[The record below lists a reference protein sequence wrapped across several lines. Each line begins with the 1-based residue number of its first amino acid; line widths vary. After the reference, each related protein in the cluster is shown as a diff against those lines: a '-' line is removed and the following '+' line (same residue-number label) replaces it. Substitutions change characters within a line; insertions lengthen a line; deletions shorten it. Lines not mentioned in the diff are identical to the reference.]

1 MHPLESTVLLKQS
14 QEVEDALKKKKKKG
28 HKFQCL
34 QGGHYREADSI
45 KVRGSLS
52 EETKTL

>member
-14 QEVEDALKKKKKKG
+14 QEVEDALKKKKKG

-52 EETKTL
+52 EETKIL

>member
-1 MHPLESTVLLKQS
+1 MHL
-14 QEVEDALKKKKKKG
+14 KKKKKG

>member
-14 QEVEDALKKKKKKG
+14 QEVEDALKKKKG

-34 QGGHYREADSI
+34 QGGYYREADSI